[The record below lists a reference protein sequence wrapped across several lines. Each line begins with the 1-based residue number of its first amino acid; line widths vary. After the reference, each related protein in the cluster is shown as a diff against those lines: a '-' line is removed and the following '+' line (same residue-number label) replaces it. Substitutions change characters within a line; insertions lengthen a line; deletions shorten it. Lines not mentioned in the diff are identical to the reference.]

1 MEVRVLPGALRF
13 SLLLLLL
20 SLAEARAAQS
30 PRAAN
35 HERPTVATHAYAVAR
50 GAGLSAGRTLGALVG
65 VVSVNITPAWHVD
78 LNLGPT
84 GIGAEKPQWFGST
97 GVTWSRGAAALTTE
111 LFGFTAGGSG
121 PRQRGVLVA
130 VLTTLGE
137 SVVADAGGVWG
148 ATSGTPDQLFVGL
161 TTNLGR
167 LFE

>member
-1 MEVRVLPGALRF
+1 
-13 SLLLLLL
+13 
-20 SLAEARAAQS
+20 
-30 PRAAN
+30 
-35 HERPTVATHAYAVAR
+35 
-50 GAGLSAGRTLGALVG
+50 
-65 VVSVNITPAWHVD
+65 

-84 GIGAEKPQWFGST
+84 GIGAEKTQWFGST